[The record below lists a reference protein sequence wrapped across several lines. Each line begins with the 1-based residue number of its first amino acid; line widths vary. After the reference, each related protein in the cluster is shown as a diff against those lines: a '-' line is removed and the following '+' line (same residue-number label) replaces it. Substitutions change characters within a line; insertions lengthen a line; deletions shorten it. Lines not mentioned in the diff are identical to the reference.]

1 MVIIRIHR
9 PSTRSWLIALN
20 DCDPPLTCMTA
31 RVLPCVGRTAPIASG
46 IQSICAFMIPVIA
59 PWRSGLHHTWP
70 SDHADSSRSSWTF
83 SCVAGASSGRGRPEG
98 SNIPVSAPK
107 ACSRS
112 AASIVAKR
120 LNDRSRSEPYS
131 SKMRGRWP
139 ALGLCSSAAAGTA
152 KASPATFGSF
162 GKSVGINDLAVFLDE
177 APDVRIRQNIKNRLR
192 RPAKLDA
199 RRRDND
205 RPVDED
211 RVREHEIDQFVVRPL
226 CVAQPELGV
235 WRALLPK
242 QIAGLHLHLGDE
254 FDQFRPRRRV
264 LEIFN
269 DFGLGAASADHL
281 QRVARRSA
289 FRIMIDGDAH
299 RTVSGFIWGSSSFPR
314 NSHAM
319 NAIPTN
325 APQSSATMK
334 PGRSAGRMPEK
345 VFVKERAIATAGLA
359 NDVDAVNQ

>member
-211 RVREHEIDQFVVRPL
+211 RVREHEIDQFV
-226 CVAQPELGV
+226 
-235 WRALLPK
+235 
-242 QIAGLHLHLGDE
+242 
-254 FDQFRPRRRV
+254 QFRPRRRV